1 MATPLAIDWNQAKIL
16 RAKGLSY
23 AKIAQELGCSL
34 GAVSSR
40 AHRENWNE
48 SARKAEDILQ
58 NHAVARAGDRFGEL
72 AEAWVQEMVQD
83 IQDSTSAIRKI
94 KPGSNLR
101 QLGEREQVMERLVKR
116 GRLMFG
122 LDQETKSTVQ
132 IAFFQSPIKPDAQ
145 PIDAEVITPS
155 PPPDPPL

>member
-1 MATPLAIDWNQAKIL
+1 M
-16 RAKGLSY
+16 
-23 AKIAQELGCSL
+23 
-34 GAVSSR
+34 
-40 AHRENWNE
+40 
-48 SARKAEDILQ
+48 
-58 NHAVARAGDRFGEL
+58 GEL

-122 LDQETKSTVQ
+122 LDQESKTSVQ
-132 IAFFQSPIKPDAQ
+132 IAFFSQPIKPDAQ
-145 PIDAEVITPS
+145 PIDAEVISPVPPS
-155 PPPDPPL
+155 DSGGET